1 MSKQNYNLIVNN
13 IDKIKG
19 KFPGVIGVAAD
30 LVKYDK
36 KYTQIVYNLLGRT
49 VIVDNMDTGIALA
62 KENKYGFR
70 IVTVQGDIINAS
82 GAITGGSVAQK
93 TVNILGRGR
102 EIEKLQKYFLLNF
115 DILLFPDC
123 MESSSIFHRILS
135 SQQP

>member
-1 MSKQNYNLIVNN
+1 MTLGGMLQNIVTDNEEVAKKLVNHLRANNMGRASFLPITSIKGSK

-30 LVKYDK
+30 LVKFDK

-70 IVTVQGDIINAS
+70 IVTIQ
-82 GAITGGSVAQK
+82 
-93 TVNILGRGR
+93 
-102 EIEKLQKYFLLNF
+102 EI
-115 DILLFPDC
+115 
-123 MESSSIFHRILS
+123 
-135 SQQP
+135 